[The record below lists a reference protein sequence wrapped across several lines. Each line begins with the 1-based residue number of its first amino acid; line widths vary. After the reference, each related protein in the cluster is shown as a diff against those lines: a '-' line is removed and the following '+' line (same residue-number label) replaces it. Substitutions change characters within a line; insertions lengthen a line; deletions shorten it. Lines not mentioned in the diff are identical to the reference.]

1 MFSFLI
7 LKSYS
12 LRVTD
17 HHQISEPKHIHFF
30 GGKVFFLLPST
41 NEFLLCYI
49 IYVYIYIYI
58 YTHTHT
64 YTNLPD
70 LPVNAIARR

>member
-17 HHQISEPKHIHFF
+17 HRQISEPKHIHFF

-49 IYVYIYIYI
+49 IYVYIYIY
-58 YTHTHT
+58 THTHT
-64 YTNLPD
+64 CTNLPD